1 MLWRERRG
9 KVDAMTTTAGT
20 RCPNVFDSALPVLDY
35 GAATDPDLAHRVI
48 REARTQAPIG
58 LGPYGPEVLDY
69 ELVRTVLRDS
79 RFVMPKGIA
88 LVVQGITSGQVW
100 DRVGRLLIG
109 VEAAEHQR
117 LRRLV
122 ARAFT
127 PRAAGRMRAAC
138 FEVINDL
145 VDPVADVGHCD
156 FAADVANHYPIPIIC
171 QLLGA
176 PREDWQLF
184 SGWAAD
190 ISKAFGG
197 NVAENEGAILSS
209 WDALDG
215 YLEELIERRRHSLAD
230 DLISDLIRIADDG
243 EKLAHEDMRNLALIL
258 LNAGTDTTRNQ
269 LAAAVQTF
277 ADYPDQWA
285 LLAER
290 PELARAAVEEVM
302 RHSPVI
308 FEAIRQATEDVELS
322 GVLIPAG
329 AYVMANTA
337 AANRDPAKYSEPELL
352 DITRDE
358 PPAMLTFG
366 GGVHYC
372 LGAHLAK
379 VELAEALRVLA
390 RRMPNLTRTG
400 PAPWKS
406 IFEVSGPTTLPI
418 AFDAGH

>member
-1 MLWRERRG
+1 
-9 KVDAMTTTAGT
+9 
-20 RCPNVFDSALPVLDY
+20 
-35 GAATDPDLAHRVI
+35 
-48 REARTQAPIG
+48 
-58 LGPYGPEVLDY
+58 
-69 ELVRTVLRDS
+69 
-79 RFVMPKGIA
+79 
-88 LVVQGITSGQVW
+88 
-100 DRVGRLLIG
+100 
-109 VEAAEHQR
+109 
-117 LRRLV
+117 
-122 ARAFT
+122 
-127 PRAAGRMRAAC
+127 MRAAC

-308 FEAIRQATEDVELS
+308 FEAIRQATEDVELG

-337 AANRDPAKYSEPELL
+337 AANRDPAKNSEPELL